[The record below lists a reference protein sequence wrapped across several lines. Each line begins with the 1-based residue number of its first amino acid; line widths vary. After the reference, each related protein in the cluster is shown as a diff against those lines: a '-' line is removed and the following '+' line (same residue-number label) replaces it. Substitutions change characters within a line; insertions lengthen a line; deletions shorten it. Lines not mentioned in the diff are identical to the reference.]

1 MLVSRRSYFSSTKPG
16 PAGNISLVYL
26 FMTRALLLMMS
37 NKSDYIYSADR
48 PVVLNNVIL
57 DLNMSRTLVIDDL
70 YTLSTS

>member
-1 MLVSRRSYFSSTKPG
+1 
-16 PAGNISLVYL
+16 
-26 FMTRALLLMMS
+26 MMS